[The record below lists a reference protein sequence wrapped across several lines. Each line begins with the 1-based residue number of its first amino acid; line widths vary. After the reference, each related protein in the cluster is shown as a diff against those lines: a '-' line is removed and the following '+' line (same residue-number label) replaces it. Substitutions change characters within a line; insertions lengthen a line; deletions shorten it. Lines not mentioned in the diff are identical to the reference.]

1 MNKTETW
8 SKLFSKSSFFAI
20 NKEEDLDTEIIN
32 YQAKIKYDPKVD
44 SFHPNRKNEYLLG
57 RVCASRAHE
66 LCTNKELLSLPTN
79 ADRSPQWPSDVV
91 GSISHNQ
98 YWVGA
103 AVAWEADLIGVGIDF
118 EVMGRTKLELAK
130 QIRSPGDILKHP
142 ELSDEDLLTIIF
154 SCKESLYKALYPSV
168 KKFFGFEDAAL
179 SKLDLSNGTFTI
191 DLLTQLSLKFGISSH
206 QSFNG
211 RLALDNRNCLT
222 VLEIF
227 DETIH

>member
-1 MNKTETW
+1 MNNTDTW

-20 NKEEDLDTEIIN
+20 SKEEGLDNNLKTLQSQII
-32 YQAKIKYDPKVD
+32 YDQKVD
-44 SFHPNRKNEYLLG
+44 GFHPNRRDEFLLG
-57 RVCASRAHE
+57 RVCASKAYEQCMGR
-66 LCTNKELLSLPTN
+66 ELLSLPVN

-91 GSISHNQ
+91 GTISHNQ

-103 AVAWEADLIGVGIDF
+103 AVAKSTELIGLGMDF
-118 EVMGRTKLELAK
+118 EVMGRTRLELGK
-130 QIRSPGDILKHP
+130 QIRTAEDIKKHP
-142 ELSDEDLLTIIF
+142 KLSDEELLTVIF

-168 KKFFGFEDAAL
+168 QKFFGFEDAAL
-179 SKLDLSNGTFTI
+179 VELDLDKGIFRI

-211 RLALDNRNCLT
+211 RLALDNTNCLT

-227 DETIH
+227 

>member
-1 MNKTETW
+1 MNSIDTW
-8 SKLFSKSSFFAI
+8 SKLFTKSSFFAI
-20 NKEEDLDTEIIN
+20 NKEEGLDAEIQH
-32 YQAKIKYDPKVD
+32 YQSKIQYDPKVD
-44 SFHPNRKNEYLLG
+44 GYHPNRKNEYLLG
-57 RVCASRAHE
+57 RVCASKAYD
-66 LCTNKELLSLPTN
+66 LCMGTELLNLPTN
-79 ADRSPQWPSDVV
+79 PDRSPAWPSDVV

-103 AVAWEADLIGVGIDF
+103 AVARQADLIGVGIDF
-118 EVMGRTKLELAK
+118 EVMGRTKLELAR
-130 QIRSPGDILKHP
+130 QIRSSEDILKHT

-179 SKLDLSNGTFTI
+179 RKLDLTNGTFTI

-211 RLALDNRNCLT
+211 RLALDNGNCLT

-227 DETIH
+227 EEKAL